1 MKQSVFGI
9 TAVRKLADNTFETV
23 LSGDVSEIRPGQ
35 FVDVALPEKFLRR
48 PISVCD
54 ARDGKLTIVY
64 KTVGA
69 GTKQLSE
76 MQVGQKLDLL
86 TGLGNGYD
94 LSLSGDRPLLVG
106 GGVGVPPLYMLC
118 RELIRQGKS
127 PTVLLGFNTKSEVFY
142 EREFLNLGAE
152 VSVATADGSYGTKG
166 FVTGL
171 MQGKD
176 YTYFYSCGP
185 MPMLE
190 AVSRAATSEGELS
203 FEERMG
209 CGFGAC
215 MGCTCETLTGNKR
228 ICKDGPVMKRSEI
241 KWPTRE

>member
-86 TGLGNGYD
+86 TGLGTGYD
-94 LSLSGDRPLLVG
+94 LSLSGD
-106 GGVGVPPLYMLC
+106 C
-118 RELIRQGKS
+118 ICS
-127 PTVLLGFNTKSEVFY
+127 
-142 EREFLNLGAE
+142 
-152 VSVATADGSYGTKG
+152 
-166 FVTGL
+166 
-171 MQGKD
+171 
-176 YTYFYSCGP
+176 
-185 MPMLE
+185 
-190 AVSRAATSEGELS
+190 AAS
-203 FEERMG
+203 
-209 CGFGAC
+209 
-215 MGCTCETLTGNKR
+215 
-228 ICKDGPVMKRSEI
+228 
-241 KWPTRE
+241 